1 MRHPLTAFGPRLGE
15 SIPAPAARPVHRQR
29 MPLSNGTGRDLEQVV
44 KLGRGAFHLQV
55 PAMQSRMILVQ
66 PAEQGWSVTFRGLP
80 LSNLPTRSQAV
91 ESATGHAGDRFA
103 ITGEPIGVVL
113 RLACGSEV
121 LIVQHGLSQA

>member
-1 MRHPLTAFGPRLGE
+1 
-15 SIPAPAARPVHRQR
+15 
-29 MPLSNGTGRDLEQVV
+29 
-44 KLGRGAFHLQV
+44 
-55 PAMQSRMILVQ
+55 MQSRMILVQ

-80 LSNLPTRSQAV
+80 LSNLPTKSQAV

-121 LIVQHGLSQA
+121 LIVQHGLSEAQVGHPGKLHRTQDRKSTRLNSSH

>member
-1 MRHPLTAFGPRLGE
+1 
-15 SIPAPAARPVHRQR
+15 
-29 MPLSNGTGRDLEQVV
+29 MPLSNGVGRDLEQVV
-44 KLGRGAFHLQV
+44 KLGRGTFHLQV

-66 PAEQGWSVTFRGLP
+66 PAEQGWSVTFRGLQ

-121 LIVQHGLSQA
+121 LVVQHRRSQA